1 MNYAGIIKVDLANG
15 IGIRTSLFVSGCQF
29 HCPDCFNQS
38 QQNYN
43 AGKPYTEATLGR
55 IASELI
61 KPYNSGLS
69 ILGGDPMWQDMNGM
83 ADLGLLCDVVHEL
96 GKTVWLWTGFT
107 WEEMTQLSSKADA
120 TKLMR
125 YDLLT
130 HVDVL
135 VDGRYEAKL
144 KDPTLAWR
152 GSSNQRVIDVKA
164 SLHNDQIILYK
175 EASNV

>member
-29 HCPDCFNQS
+29 HCPECFNQP
-38 QQNYN
+38 QQDYSF
-43 AGKPYTEATLGR
+43 G
-55 IASELI
+55 

-69 ILGGDPMWQDMNGM
+69 ILGGDPMWQNMDGM
-83 ADLGLLCDVVHEL
+83 ADLECLCNIVHNL
-96 GKTVWLWTGFT
+96 GKTVWLWSGFT
-107 WEEMTQLSSKADA
+107 WEELTRLNTKADA
-120 TKLMR
+120 TQLMR

-130 HVDVL
+130 NVDVFI
-135 VDGRYEAKL
+135 DGRYEAKL

-152 GSSNQRVIDVKA
+152 GSSNQRVIDVRA
-164 SLHNDQIILYK
+164 SLHNDEIILYK

>member
-1 MNYAGIIKVDLANG
+1 MNYAGLIKVDLANG
-15 IGIRTSLFVSGCQF
+15 VGIRTSLFVSGCQF
-29 HCPDCFNQS
+29 HCPECFNQP
-38 QQNYN
+38 QQDFGY
-43 AGKPYTEATLGR
+43 GKPYTEATLGR
-55 IASELI
+55 IAIELS

-83 ADLGLLCDVVHEL
+83 ADLECLCNVTHNL
-96 GKTVWLWTGFT
+96 GKTVWLWSGFT
-107 WEEMTQLSSKADA
+107 WEELTQLNTKADA
-120 TKLMR
+120 TQLMR
-125 YDLLT
+125 YDLLA
-130 HVDVL
+130 HVDVF

-164 SLHNDQIILYK
+164 SLHNDEIVLYK

>member
-29 HCPDCFNQS
+29 HCPECFNQP
-38 QQNYN
+38 QQDY
-43 AGKPYTEATLGR
+43 GYGQMYTEATMGKILQEV
-55 IASELI
+55 A

-69 ILGGDPMWQDMNGM
+69 ILGGDPMWQNMDGM
-83 ADLGLLCDVVHEL
+83 ADLGRLCDAVHDL

-107 WEEMTQLSSKADA
+107 WEELTQLGQRADA
-120 TKLMR
+120 TQLMR

-164 SLHNDQIILYK
+164 SLHNDEIILYK

>member
-15 IGIRTSLFVSGCQF
+15 IGIRTALFASGCQF
-29 HCPDCFNQS
+29 HCPECFNKD
-38 QQNYN
+38 QQDY
-43 AGKPYTEATLGR
+43 GYGQMYTEATMGKILQEV
-55 IASELI
+55 A

-69 ILGGDPMWQDMNGM
+69 ILGGDPMWQNMDGM
-83 ADLGLLCDVVHEL
+83 ADLERLCSAVHEL

-107 WEEMTQLSSKADA
+107 WEELTQLGQRADA
-120 TKLMR
+120 TQLMR

-135 VDGRYEAKL
+135 VDGRYEANL

-164 SLHNDQIILYK
+164 SLHNDEVILYK

>member
-1 MNYAGIIKVDLANG
+1 MNYASLRRMDISNG
-15 IGIRTSLFVSGCQF
+15 EGIRVSLWVSGCQF
-29 HCPDCFNQS
+29 HCPECFNQP
-38 QQNYN
+38 QQDFGY
-43 AGKPYTEATLGR
+43 GKPYTDDTMRAIL
-55 IASELI
+55 SEVA

-69 ILGGDPMWQDMNGM
+69 ILGGDPMWQNMNGM
-83 ADLGLLCDVVHEL
+83 ADLERLCNEVHRL
-96 GKTVWLWTGFT
+96 GKTVWLWSGFT
-107 WEEMTQLSSKADA
+107 WEELTQLGDKADA
-120 TKLMR
+120 TQLMR

-130 HVDVL
+130 HVDVF

-164 SLHNDQIILYK
+164 SLHNDEIILYK

>member
-15 IGIRTSLFVSGCQF
+15 VGIRTSLFVSGCQF
-29 HCPDCFNQS
+29 HCPECFNQP
-38 QQNYN
+38 QQDFGY
-43 AGKPYTEATLGR
+43 GQQYTDGTMVKILLEVN
-55 IASELI
+55 

-69 ILGGDPMWQDMNGM
+69 ILGGDAMWQNMDGM
-83 ADLGLLCDVVHEL
+83 ADLAFLCGVVHNL
-96 GKTVWLWTGFT
+96 GKTVWLWSGFT
-107 WEEMTQLSSKADA
+107 WEELTQLGDKADA
-120 TKLMR
+120 TQMMR
-125 YDLLT
+125 YDLLSN
-130 HVDVL
+130 VDVF

-164 SLHNDQIILYK
+164 SLHNDKIILYK

>member
-1 MNYAGIIKVDLANG
+1 MNYASLRRMDISNG
-15 IGIRTSLFVSGCQF
+15 EGIRTSLWVSGCQF
-29 HCPDCFNQS
+29 HCPECFNQA

-43 AGKPYTEATLGR
+43 AGKPYTEATLGKL
-55 IASELI
+55 AVELV

-69 ILGGDPMWQDMNGM
+69 ILGGDPMWQNMDGM
-83 ADLGLLCDVVHEL
+83 SDLALLCDFTHDL

-107 WEEMTQLSSKADA
+107 WEELTQLGPRADA
-120 TKLMR
+120 TQLMR

-164 SLHNDQIILYK
+164 SLHNDEIILYK

>member
-15 IGIRTSLFVSGCQF
+15 IGIRTSLFVSGCKF
-29 HCPDCFNQS
+29 HCLECFNKP

-43 AGKPYTEATLGR
+43 TGKVYIEATFR
-55 IASELI
+55 TIISEIA

-69 ILGGDPMWQDMNGM
+69 ILGGDPMWQNINGM
-83 ADLGLLCDVVHEL
+83 ANLESLCNAVHRL

-107 WEEMTQLSSKADA
+107 WEELTQLGPRADA
-120 TKLMR
+120 TRLVR

-144 KDPTLAWR
+144 KDPTLSWR

-164 SLHNDQIILYK
+164 SLHNDKIILYK

>member
-29 HCPDCFNQS
+29 HCPHCFNFRE
-38 QQNYN
+38 QNYSYGEWYVEGV
-43 AGKPYTEATLGR
+43 ARR
-55 IASELI
+55 ILQEIA

-69 ILGGDPMWQDMNGM
+69 ILGGDPMWQNMDGM
-83 ADLGLLCDVVHEL
+83 ADLERLCNVVHDL
-96 GKTVWLWTGFT
+96 GKTVWLWSGFT
-107 WEEMTQLSSKADA
+107 WEELTRLNTKADA
-120 TKLMR
+120 TQLMR
-125 YDLLT
+125 YDLLA

-164 SLHNDQIILYK
+164 SLHNDEIILYK

>member
-1 MNYAGIIKVDLANG
+1 MNYAGIIEVDLANG
-15 IGIRTSLFVSGCQF
+15 VGIRTSLFVSGCQF
-29 HCPDCFNQS
+29 HCPECFNQP
-38 QQNYN
+38 QQNFGY
-43 AGKPYTEATLGR
+43 GKPYTEATLGR
-55 IASELI
+55 IAAELI

-69 ILGGDPMWQDMNGM
+69 ILGGDPMWQNMDGM
-83 ADLGLLCDVVHEL
+83 SDISFLCGVVHDL
-96 GKTVWLWTGFT
+96 GKTVWLWSGFT
-107 WEEMTQLSSKADA
+107 WEELTRLGDKADA
-120 TKLMR
+120 TQLMR

-130 HVDVL
+130 HVDVF

-164 SLHNDQIILYK
+164 SLHNDEIILYK

>member
-29 HCPDCFNQS
+29 HCPECFNQP
-38 QQNYN
+38 QQDYGYGN
-43 AGKPYTEATLGR
+43 PYTDAIMYKILQE
-55 IASELI
+55 IA

-69 ILGGDPMWQDMNGM
+69 ILGGDPMWQNMDGM
-83 ADLGLLCDVVHEL
+83 MSLEWLCHGVHKL

-107 WEEMTQLSSKADA
+107 WEELTQLGPRADA
-120 TKLMR
+120 TQLMR

-135 VDGRYEAKL
+135 VDGRYDAKL

-164 SLHNDQIILYK
+164 SLHNDEIILYK
-175 EASNV
+175 EESNV

>member
-29 HCPDCFNQS
+29 HCPECFNQP
-38 QQNYN
+38 QQDFGY
-43 AGKPYTEATLGR
+43 GKQYTDGTMAKILLEVN
-55 IASELI
+55 

-69 ILGGDPMWQDMNGM
+69 ILGGDPMWQNMDGM
-83 ADLGLLCDVVHEL
+83 SDLAFLCGVVHNL
-96 GKTVWLWTGFT
+96 GKTVWLWSGFT
-107 WEEMTQLSSKADA
+107 WEELTRLGDKADA
-120 TKLMR
+120 TQLMR
-125 YDLLT
+125 YDLLSN
-130 HVDVL
+130 VDVF

-164 SLHNDQIILYK
+164 SLHNDEVILYK

>member
-1 MNYAGIIKVDLANG
+1 MNYASLRRMDISNG
-15 IGIRTSLFVSGCQF
+15 EGIRVSLWVSGCKF
-29 HCPDCFNQS
+29 HCPECFNQP
-38 QQNYN
+38 QQDFEH
-43 AGKPYTEATLGR
+43 GKPYTEATLGR
-55 IASELI
+55 IVAELI
-61 KPYNSGLS
+61 KPYKSGLS

-83 ADLGLLCDVVHEL
+83 ADLERLCNVVHEL

-107 WEEMTQLSSKADA
+107 WEELTRLNTKADA
-120 TKLMR
+120 TQLMR

-130 HVDVL
+130 NVDVL
-135 VDGRYEAKL
+135 VDGRYEANL

-164 SLHNDQIILYK
+164 SLHNDKIILYK

>member
-1 MNYAGIIKVDLANG
+1 MNYASLRRMDISNG
-15 IGIRTSLFVSGCQF
+15 EGIRVSLWVSGCQF
-29 HCPDCFNQS
+29 HCPECFNQP
-38 QQNYN
+38 QQDFEY
-43 AGKPYTEATLGR
+43 GKPYTEATLGR
-55 IASELI
+55 IVAELI
-61 KPYNSGLS
+61 KPYKSGLS

-83 ADLGLLCDVVHEL
+83 ADLERLCNEVHEL
-96 GKTVWLWTGFT
+96 GKTVWLWSGFT
-107 WEEMTQLSSKADA
+107 WEELTQLGDKADA
-120 TKLMR
+120 TQLMR

-130 HVDVL
+130 HVDVF

-164 SLHNDQIILYK
+164 SLHNDEIVLHK

>member
-1 MNYAGIIKVDLANG
+1 MNYASLRRMDISNG
-15 IGIRTSLFVSGCQF
+15 VGIRSSLWVSGCQF
-29 HCPDCFNQS
+29 HCPECFNQD
-38 QQNYN
+38 QQDYGY
-43 AGKPYTEATLGR
+43 GKPYTEATMGKILQEV
-55 IASELI
+55 A

-69 ILGGDPMWQDMNGM
+69 ILGGDPMWQNMDGM
-83 ADLGLLCDVVHEL
+83 ADLERLCSAVHEL

-107 WEEMTQLSSKADA
+107 WEELTQLGQRADA
-120 TKLMR
+120 TQLMR

-135 VDGRYEAKL
+135 VDGRYEANL
-144 KDPTLAWR
+144 KDPTLVWR

-164 SLHNDQIILYK
+164 SLHNDEVILYK

>member
-1 MNYAGIIKVDLANG
+1 M
-15 IGIRTSLFVSGCQF
+15 
-29 HCPDCFNQS
+29 
-38 QQNYN
+38 
-43 AGKPYTEATLGR
+43 YTEATMGKILQE
-55 IASELI
+55 IA

-69 ILGGDPMWQDMNGM
+69 ILGGDPMWQNMDGM
-83 ADLGLLCDVVHEL
+83 ADLGRLCDAAHNL

-107 WEEMTQLSSKADA
+107 WEELTQLGPKSDA
-120 TKLMR
+120 TQLMR

-152 GSSNQRVIDVKA
+152 GSSNQRVINVKA
-164 SLHNDQIILYK
+164 SLHNDEIILYK

>member
-15 IGIRTSLFVSGCQF
+15 VGIRTSLFVSGCQF
-29 HCPDCFNQS
+29 HCPECFNQP
-38 QQNYN
+38 QQDFGY
-43 AGKPYTEATLGR
+43 GKPYTEATLGK
-55 IASELI
+55 ITFELI

-69 ILGGDPMWQDMNGM
+69 ILGGDPMGQDINGM
-83 ADLGLLCDVVHEL
+83 ADLECLCNVTHEL
-96 GKTVWLWTGFT
+96 GKTVWLWSGFT
-107 WEEMTQLSSKADA
+107 WEELTRLNYKADA
-120 TKLMR
+120 TQLMR
-125 YDLLT
+125 YDLLA
-130 HVDVL
+130 HVDVF

-164 SLHNDQIILYK
+164 SLHNDEIILYK

>member
-29 HCPDCFNQS
+29 HCPECFNQP
-38 QQNYN
+38 QQDFVY
-43 AGKPYTEATLGR
+43 GKPYTDITMGKILLEVNQ
-55 IASELI
+55 
-61 KPYNSGLS
+61 PYNSGLS
-69 ILGGDPMWQDMNGM
+69 ILGGDPMWQNMDGM
-83 ADLGLLCDVVHEL
+83 SDLAFLCEVVHDL
-96 GKTVWLWTGFT
+96 GKTVWLWSGFT
-107 WEEMTQLSSKADA
+107 WEELTQLGPKADA
-120 TKLMR
+120 TQLMR

-130 HVDVL
+130 HVDVF

-164 SLHNDQIILYK
+164 SLHNDEIILYK

>member
-15 IGIRTSLFVSGCQF
+15 VGIRTSLFVSGCQF
-29 HCPDCFNQS
+29 HCPECFNQP
-38 QQNYN
+38 QQDFGY
-43 AGKPYTEATLGR
+43 GKPYTDDTMRAIL
-55 IASELI
+55 SEVA

-69 ILGGDPMWQDMNGM
+69 ILGGEPMWQNMNGM
-83 ADLGLLCDVVHEL
+83 ADLERLCNEVHRL
-96 GKTVWLWTGFT
+96 GKTVWMWTGFT
-107 WEEMTQLSSKADA
+107 WEELTQLGPKTDA
-120 TKLMR
+120 TQLMR

-130 HVDVL
+130 NVDVL

-152 GSSNQRVIDVKA
+152 GSSNQRVIDVKE

>member
-29 HCPDCFNQS
+29 HCPECFNQD
-38 QQNYN
+38 QQDY
-43 AGKPYTEATLGR
+43 GYGQMYTEATMGKILQEV
-55 IASELI
+55 A

-69 ILGGDPMWQDMNGM
+69 ILGGDPMWQNMDGM
-83 ADLGLLCDVVHEL
+83 ADLERLCSAVHEL

-107 WEEMTQLSSKADA
+107 WEELTQLGQRADA
-120 TKLMR
+120 TQLMR

-130 HVDVL
+130 HVDML
-135 VDGRYEAKL
+135 VDGRYEANL

-164 SLHNDQIILYK
+164 SLHNDEIILYK